1 MLTNPEK
8 IPYDTLKAQIT
19 NLSPENQLIPALAY
33 GSGARVSELNQI
45 KKSDIIIEGEYLTV
59 TCKVLKKRKAFNVY
73 RRALIRLDETWIV
86 QPIINKINSLSN
98 PDARLIPYS
107 RKTVFIKLKK
117 LTGINPHGFR
127 KLRATHLVQKY
138 GFNAHQLKKFFDW
151 SSIVPSDFYVKLN
164 LDDIK
169 Y

>member
-8 IPYDTLKAQIT
+8 IPYTILKAQIT
-19 NLSPENQLIPALAY
+19 ALSPENQLIPVLAY

-59 TCKVLKKRKAFNVY
+59 TCKVLKKRKAFNVF
-73 RRALIRLDETWIV
+73 RRALIRLNETWLV
-86 QPIINKINSLSN
+86 DPIMNKVKSLSN
-98 PDARLIPYS
+98 PDDRLIPYS
-107 RKTVFIKLKK
+107 RITVFRKLKK

-127 KLRATHLVQKY
+127 KLRATHLVQNY
-138 GFNAHQLKKFFDW
+138 GFTAHQLKKFFDW
-151 SSIVPSDFYVKLN
+151 SSIAPSDFYVKLN